1 MILQILNKWNKLS
14 WLVNYSQILAHFK
27 VGRKPKTN
35 KITEGTYISLSDTRI
50 NFFSS
55 KIKSFNVQR
64 IFSIMQVR
72 MWDPIPFDK
81 AKDFLGKTVNSFLVV
96 SNFRKEDPLSLFHRV
111 FKTPLLWKIFNLL
124 FDSLLLV
131 FVHVQF

>member
-1 MILQILNKWNKLS
+1 MD
-14 WLVNYSQILAHFK
+14 YSQILAHFK

-35 KITEGTYISLSDTRI
+35 KITEGTYISLSNTRI

-72 MWDPIPFDK
+72 MWDPIRY
-81 AKDFLGKTVNSFLVV
+81 L
-96 SNFRKEDPLSLFHRV
+96 
-111 FKTPLLWKIFNLL
+111 
-124 FDSLLLV
+124 
-131 FVHVQF
+131 

>member
-1 MILQILNKWNKLS
+1 M
-14 WLVNYSQILAHFK
+14 NYSQILAHFK

-111 FKTPLLWKIFNLL
+111 FKTPLLWKIFNLI